1 MAGPRPY
8 PLAILLCDNVLVEN
22 PSDKRSL
29 MGLFEVVRYTRLPVA
44 QLMSLFLRITDAEG
58 DYEMKVDYV
67 HLSTDR
73 LMFSESF
80 PLQIED
86 RLAVKSVTVKLAA
99 TIDAPGKYEFRVSMD
114 GAMIARTWFVA
125 EPLTEV
131 GPTQ

>member
-1 MAGPRPY
+1 
-8 PLAILLCDNVLVEN
+8 
-22 PSDKRSL
+22 
-29 MGLFEVVRYTRLPVA
+29 
-44 QLMSLFLRITDAEG
+44 MSLFLRITDAEG